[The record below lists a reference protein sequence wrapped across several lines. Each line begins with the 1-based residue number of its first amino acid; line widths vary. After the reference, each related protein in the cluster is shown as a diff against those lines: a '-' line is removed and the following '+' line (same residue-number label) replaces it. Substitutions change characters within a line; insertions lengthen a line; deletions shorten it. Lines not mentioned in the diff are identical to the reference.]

1 LAPPLLTSRLS
12 VTAFAFRV
20 EGNLIHEVDNSDPAL
35 ALILAIKKHGLHST
49 HKADEQ
55 DGFERDQFY
64 VGTLHGDGVSH
75 IRERV

>member
-1 LAPPLLTSRLS
+1 
-12 VTAFAFRV
+12 VTVFVFRA

-49 HKADEQ
+49 QADAQ

-75 IRERV
+75 IRNVLEIFC